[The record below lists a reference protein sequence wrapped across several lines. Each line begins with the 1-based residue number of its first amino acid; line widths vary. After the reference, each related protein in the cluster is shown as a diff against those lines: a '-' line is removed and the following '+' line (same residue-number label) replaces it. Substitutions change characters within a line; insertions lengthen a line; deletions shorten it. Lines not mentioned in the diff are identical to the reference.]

1 MTDDSRYLSTA
12 ARAYEESAIRRI
24 GAMGARVPDL
34 ISFAPGYP
42 APDTF
47 PWEELRAITSELLEK
62 HDGNVLQYGSTRG
75 YRPLIEQVV
84 ETLAARGLRA
94 GMDEIVITT
103 GSQQGLDLSARVLV
117 DPGDVIFVELPTYSG
132 AIAAFRNLGA
142 TLVGVPQ
149 DEDGISIQA
158 LHDEI
163 DAARNDG
170 LRARFIYV
178 TPNFQNPAGLLMS
191 ARRRLELLEVARQHD
206 LLIVEDDPY
215 GSLYFEDRTTADE
228 TRPIKADDTD
238 DRVVYLG
245 SFSKT
250 LAPGFRVAWLVAPER
265 IAERVELA
273 KQATD
278 LCSGVF
284 DQRIVHQ
291 ALARG
296 VVRTMAPGLR
306 ALYQQKCTVMEQALR
321 EMLGERVTWT
331 SPRGGFFLWAQFGP
345 EIGDLQLFDRA
356 IANRVSFVIGS
367 AFYVNGDGHRF
378 ARLSFSAPTPE
389 QIVEGVSRLAQA
401 VDQLSGSAASSSDL
415 HAR

>member
-1 MTDDSRYLSTA
+1 MIDHTRYLSSV

-42 APDTF
+42 APSTF
-47 PWEELRAITSELLEK
+47 PWDELRAITTELLDRR
-62 HDGNVLQYGSTRG
+62 DGNVLQYGGTRG

-84 ETLAARGLRA
+84 QELTGRGA
-94 GMDEIVITT
+94 HTTVDEIIITT
-103 GSQQGLDLSARVLV
+103 GSQQGLDLTCRVLV
-117 DPGDVIFVELPTYSG
+117 DAGDVVFVELPTYSG

-149 DEDGISIQA
+149 DEDGMSIQA

-170 LRARFIYV
+170 LRTRFIYV
-178 TPNFQNPAGLLMS
+178 TPNFQNPTGLLMS
-191 ARRRLELLEVARQHD
+191 APRRLELLEVARQHD

-215 GSLYFEDRTTADE
+215 GSLYFEDRTTME
-228 TRPIKADDTD
+228 QTRPIKADDTEG
-238 DRVVYLG
+238 RVVYLG
-245 SFSKT
+245 SLSKT
-250 LAPGFRVAWLVAPER
+250 LAPGFRVAWLAAPAA
-265 IAERVELA
+265 IANRVELA

-278 LCSGVF
+278 LCTGVF

-296 VVRTMAPGLR
+296 VVQAMAPRLR
-306 ALYQQKCTVMEQALR
+306 ALYQQKSTVMEQALR
-321 EMLGERVTWT
+321 EQLGDRAAWT
-331 SPRGGFFLWAQFGP
+331 SPRGGFFLWTQFGP
-345 EIGDLQLFDRA
+345 DVDDLPLFDRA

-367 AFYVNGDGHRF
+367 AFYVNEEGHRF

-389 QIVEGVSRLAQA
+389 QIVEGVTRLAQA
-401 VDQLSGSAASSSDL
+401 VAETSAAHL

>member
-1 MTDDSRYLSTA
+1 MTDHTRYLSTA

-24 GAMGARVPDL
+24 GALGARVPDL

-42 APDTF
+42 APSTF
-47 PWEELRAITSELLEK
+47 PWDELRGITSELLEAR
-62 HDGNVLQYGSTRG
+62 DGNVLQYGGTRG
-75 YRPLIEQVV
+75 YRPLVEQVV
-84 ETLAARGLRA
+84 QELAGRGVRTSVE
-94 GMDEIVITT
+94 EIIITT
-103 GSQQGLDLSARVLV
+103 GSQQGLDLTCRVLA
-117 DPGDVIFVELPTYSG
+117 DPGDIVFVELPTYSG
-132 AIAAFRNLGA
+132 AIAAFRNLGV

-163 DAARNDG
+163 DAARTDG

-178 TPNFQNPAGLLMS
+178 TPNFQNPAGMLMS
-191 ARRRLELLEVARQHD
+191 ARRRAELLEVARQHD

-215 GSLYFEDRTTADE
+215 GSLYFEDRTTAQD
-228 TRPIKADDTD
+228 TRPVKADDSD
-238 DRVVYLG
+238 GRVVYLG

-250 LAPGFRVAWLVAPER
+250 LAPGFRVAWMAAPAA
-265 IAERVELA
+265 IAQRVELA

-291 ALARG
+291 ALVRG
-296 VVRTMAPGLR
+296 VVQRMAPQLR
-306 ALYQQKCTVMEQALR
+306 ALYQQKCAVMEQALR
-321 EMLGERVTWT
+321 EQLGDRVTWV

-345 EIGDLQLFDRA
+345 EIDDLRLFDRA

-367 AFYVNGDGHRF
+367 AFYVNDDGHRF
-378 ARLSFSAPTPE
+378 ARLSFSAPSPE
-389 QIVEGVSRLAQA
+389 QIVEGVARLTTA
-401 VDQLSGSAASSSDL
+401 VAETASASHF

>member
-1 MTDDSRYLSTA
+1 MIDHTRYLSGA

-24 GAMGARVPDL
+24 GAMGTRVPDL

-42 APDTF
+42 APSTF
-47 PWEELRAITSELLEK
+47 PWDELRAIATELLERR
-62 HDGNVLQYGSTRG
+62 DGNVLQYGGTRG
-75 YRPLIEQVV
+75 YRPLVEQVV
-84 ETLAARGLRA
+84 HALTGRGVRTTV
-94 GMDEIVITT
+94 DEIIITT
-103 GSQQGLDLSARVLV
+103 GSQQGLDLACRVLA
-117 DPGDVIFVELPTYSG
+117 DPGDVVFVELPTYSG

-149 DEDGISIQA
+149 DEDGISIQG

-163 DAARNDG
+163 DAVRADG

-178 TPNFQNPAGLLMS
+178 TPNFQNPTGLLMS
-191 ARRRLELLEVARQHD
+191 ARRRLEVLELARQHN

-215 GSLYFEDRTTADE
+215 GSLYFEDRTRVEE
-228 TRPIKADDTD
+228 TRPMKADDTD
-238 DRVVYLG
+238 GRVVYLG

-250 LAPGFRVAWLVAPER
+250 LAPGFRVAWLTAAPTL
-265 IAERVELA
+265 ANRVELA

-291 ALARG
+291 AMARG
-296 VVRTMAPGLR
+296 VVQAMAPQLR
-306 ALYQQKCTVMEQALR
+306 TLYQEKCAVMESALR
-321 EMLGERVTWT
+321 ETLGDDVSWT
-331 SPRGGFFLWAQFGP
+331 SPRGGFFLWARFAPQVD
-345 EIGDLQLFDRA
+345 DLRLFDRA

-367 AFYVNGDGHRF
+367 AFYVTDDGHRL

-389 QIVEGVSRLAQA
+389 QIVEGVRRLGRA
-401 VDQLSGSAASSSDL
+401 VAELSSPSHL
-415 HAR
+415 HAG